1 MCSLVIGCALIPRFS
16 LTVAVGGRREL
27 LGRAVA
33 LAPMPGSPQVVGESS
48 GAAEAFGVVAGIG
61 LGEALARCPELALVP
76 PDPERADAA
85 WERALVTL
93 EGIGAAVWTERAG
106 EAFFAVRG
114 LRGLWGGNVEGVLE
128 RARRAIELPARLG
141 AGPTRL
147 AAAAAALRSG
157 RWRADRPPS
166 GAAIRGRFVVVP
178 DGAAR
183 AFLAPQP
190 IALLRDR
197 LEQLPTA
204 QRAQASG
211 DPGAAGI
218 ASLPGAVGL
227 VDKLERLGIR
237 TLGELA
243 ELPDDAVADRFGA
256 AGLAALRM
264 ARGERERLHPRR
276 PREELAE
283 ALELPEAASG
293 FQLERTLELLVD
305 RLLANPRRRGRSF
318 RRLRLFARLAAGGGW
333 RADAALRQAS
343 ADRLRVRLALEPKL
357 AELPAPAASL
367 GLRALALGPA
377 GGEQHVLAREERE
390 RRRERIGEA
399 VRQAR
404 AAGGTDAVLRVLEI
418 DPDSRVPE
426 RRVALT
432 PYPEGEPEK

>member
-48 GAAEAFGVVAGIG
+48 GAAEAFGVVAGVG

-76 PDPERADAA
+76 PDPERAEAA
-85 WERALVTL
+85 WERALVAL

-114 LRGLWGGNVEGVLE
+114 LRGLWGGDVEGVLE

-157 RWRADRPPS
+157 RRRRADRPPP

-204 QRAQASG
+204 SS
-211 DPGAAGI
+211 

-243 ELPDDAVADRFGA
+243 ALPDDAVADRFGA

-283 ALELPEAASG
+283 ALELPDAASG

-318 RRLRLFARLAAGGGW
+318 RRLRLFARLVAGGGW

-357 AELPAPAASL
+357 AELPAPAAAL
-367 GLRALALGPA
+367 GLRALAFGPA

-404 AAGGTDAVLRVLEI
+404 AAAGADAVLRVLEI

-432 PYPEGEPEK
+432 PYPEGGDSNEGL

>member
-1 MCSLVIGCALIPRFS
+1 LVIGCALIPRFS
-16 LTVAVGGRREL
+16 LTVAAGGRREL

-85 WERALVTL
+85 WERALAAL

-114 LRGLWGGNVEGVLE
+114 LRGLWGGDVEGVLE

-157 RWRADRPPS
+157 PRRRRADRPPS
-166 GAAIRGRFVVVP
+166 GAAIRGGFVVVP
-178 DGAAR
+178 NGAAR

-197 LEQLPTA
+197 LEDEWARATLPLT
-204 QRAQASG
+204 
-211 DPGAAGI
+211 
-218 ASLPGAVGL
+218 
-227 VDKLERLGIR
+227 LERLGVR

-243 ELPDDAVADRFGA
+243 ALPDDAVADRFGA

-377 GGEQHVLAREERE
+377 GGEQPVLAREERE

-404 AAGGTDAVLRVLEI
+404 AAVGADAVLRVLEV

-432 PYPEGEPEK
+432 PYPEGGDSHEEL

>member
-1 MCSLVIGCALIPRFS
+1 LVIGCALIPRFS

-85 WERALVTL
+85 WERALVAL

-114 LRGLWGGNVEGVLE
+114 LRGLWGGDVEGVLE

-157 RWRADRPPS
+157 PRRRRTDRSPS

-197 LEQLPTA
+197 LDDEWARATLPPT
-204 QRAQASG
+204 
-211 DPGAAGI
+211 
-218 ASLPGAVGL
+218 
-227 VDKLERLGIR
+227 LERLGIR

-243 ELPDDAVADRFGA
+243 ALPDDAVADRFGA

-264 ARGERERLHPRR
+264 ARGKRERLHPRR

-305 RLLANPRRRGRSF
+305 RLLANPRRCGRSF

-333 RADAALRQAS
+333 RADATLRQAS

-377 GGEQHVLAREERE
+377 GGEQPVLAREERE
-390 RRRERIGEA
+390 HRRERIGEA

-404 AAGGTDAVLRVLEI
+404 AAAGADAVLRVLEV

-432 PYPEGEPEK
+432 PYPEAGDSHEGL